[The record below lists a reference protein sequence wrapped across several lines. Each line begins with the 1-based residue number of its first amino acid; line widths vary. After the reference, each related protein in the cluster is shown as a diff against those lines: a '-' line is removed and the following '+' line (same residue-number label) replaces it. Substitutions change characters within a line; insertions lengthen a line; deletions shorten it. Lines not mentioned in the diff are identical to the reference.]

1 MRLGNAAVAVEEEG
15 KYKHGHVKVAKMKEG
30 IAPGALAGNLN
41 ATKLRV
47 TVRILNNANEYFV
60 SMNFTRDYVYHTH
73 IYIYL
78 NFRGG
83 PGFYLV

>member
-1 MRLGNAAVAVEEEG
+1 MRLGNAAVDVEEDG

-30 IAPGALAGNLN
+30 IVLGALAGNLN

-60 SMNFTRDYVYHTH
+60 SMNFYVV
-73 IYIYL
+73 IE
-78 NFRGG
+78 
-83 PGFYLV
+83 

>member
-30 IAPGALAGNLN
+30 IVLGALAGNLN
-41 ATKLRV
+41 AIKLHV

-60 SMNFTRDYVYHTH
+60 SMNYYVYHTH
-73 IYIYL
+73 MYTYIYIS
-78 NFRGG
+78 
-83 PGFYLV
+83 

>member
-15 KYKHGHVKVAKMKEG
+15 KYKRGHVKVAKMKEG
-30 IAPGALAGNLN
+30 IVLGALAGNLN
-41 ATKLRV
+41 AIKLRV

-60 SMNFTRDYVYHTH
+60 SMNFYVYHTH